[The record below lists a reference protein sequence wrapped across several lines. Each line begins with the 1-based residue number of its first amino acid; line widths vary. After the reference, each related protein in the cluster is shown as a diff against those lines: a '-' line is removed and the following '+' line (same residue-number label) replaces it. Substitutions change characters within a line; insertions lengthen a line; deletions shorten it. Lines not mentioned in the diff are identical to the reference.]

1 MINNNNKNNK
11 NKNVRDISNNRLKPL
26 NNKPKNLLINKKNP
40 LDISNN
46 QIINFRQKNDN
57 IVVPPKP
64 PLLQNRR
71 DRLYYTSPINKD
83 LSKNN
88 SLVKK
93 EKLNTIKEKNYNP
106 KKYQSKSLSDLL
118 NLDLKHYDEQ
128 LLMLR
133 EDINVNLERNIM
145 KSQQLIKYLDDDRKK
160 REEEEEIEKQ
170 TDLLLSILLDNTMKT
185 YENKYTSTANNNLY
199 ERNISNPYLDDNL
212 FRYGDYSDYKYR
224 YLLKDKEEED
234 KKRKE
239 EEEKIKVPKEKIE
252 INREINNIGD
262 LIKLCNDY
270 PLADN
275 VEYNIDMESLH
286 KIKPSLE
293 KLNNMIGMNTIK
305 ETIVEQILYFIQNL
319 HNVSPD
325 SGDYMHTVIYGP
337 PGTGKTEVAKIMGAI
352 FSNLGVLKR
361 NVFRK
366 VTRDD
371 LVAGYLGQTAIKTKD
386 VIKECL
392 GGVLFIDE
400 AYALGN
406 TEKKDSFSKETI
418 DTICE
423 ALSNH
428 KHELMCIIAGYK
440 RELKDCFF
448 SYNEGLESRFTW
460 RFHIDD
466 YNASDLKQI
475 FEKKVHDAKWSL
487 KEELTTEWFE
497 KNFEYFKFFGRDM
510 ETLFSKVKIAHSKRV
525 FCKPKDEKTKLI
537 LEDLDK
543 GLNMYLNNDEV
554 KNRKDKKEFDKMLQY
569 TLYS

>member
-1 MINNNNKNNK
+1 MNQNNNNNNNKK
-11 NKNVRDISNNRLKPL
+11 NRDISNNRLKPIKKSIL
-26 NNKPKNLLINKKNP
+26 NNNINKKTP
-40 LDISNN
+40 LEPSSNKKN
-46 QIINFRQKNDN
+46 SSTENNIITNYNKTNS
-57 IVVPPKP
+57 K
-64 PLLQNRR
+64 
-71 DRLYYTSPINKD
+71 DRLYYTPSRYTKPNINKNKH
-83 LSKNN
+83 LEKKNT
-88 SLVKK
+88 LKPII
-93 EKLNTIKEKNYNP
+93 ENTTTL
-106 KKYQSKSLSDLL
+106 KKYQPNKKSLSELL

-128 LLMLR
+128 LLMIK

-145 KSQQLIKYLDDDRKK
+145 KSHDLIKYLDEDTKRK
-160 REEEEEIEKQ
+160 EEEEKIEKQ
-170 TDLLLSILLDNTMKT
+170 TDLLLSLLLDTSVKA
-185 YENKYTSTANNNLY
+185 YENKYTTTSGNIFDNNLY
-199 ERNISNPYLDDNL
+199 KSPYNDDSL
-212 FRYGDYSDYKYR
+212 FKYNDYNYN
-224 YLLKDKEEED
+224 YLLKNGEEPEKKKED
-234 KKRKE
+234 V
-239 EEEKIKVPKEKIE
+239 ILKVPKEKID
-252 INREINNIGD
+252 INVEINNISD
-262 LIKLCNDY
+262 LIKICNDY

-293 KLNNMIGMNTIK
+293 KLNGLIGMHSIK
-305 ETIVEQILYFIQNL
+305 ETIVDQILYFIQNL
-319 HNVSPD
+319 HDVSPE

-337 PGTGKTEVAKIMGAI
+337 PGTGKTEVAKIMGVI
-352 FSNLGVLKR
+352 FSNLGVLKK

-406 TEKKDSFSKETI
+406 IEKKDSFSKESI

-428 KHELMCIIAGYK
+428 KHDLMCIIAGYK

-460 RFHIDD
+460 KFQIDD
-466 YNASDLKQI
+466 YTAQDLKEI
-475 FEKKVHDAKWSL
+475 FEKKVKDAKWSL
-487 KEELTTEWFE
+487 KDDINVEWFD

-510 ETLFSKVKIAHSKRV
+510 ETLLSKVKIAHSKRV
-525 FCKPKDEKTKLI
+525 FCKPKDEKTQLTMVD
-537 LEDLDK
+537 LEK
-543 GLNMYLNNDEV
+543 GLDMYLNNDDV